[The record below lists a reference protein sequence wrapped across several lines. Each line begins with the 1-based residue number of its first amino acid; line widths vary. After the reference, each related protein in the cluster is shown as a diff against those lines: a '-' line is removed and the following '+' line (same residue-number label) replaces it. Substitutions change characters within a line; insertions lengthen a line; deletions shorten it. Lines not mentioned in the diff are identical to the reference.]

1 MKISLHKKFK
11 KDVER
16 VKKRGKDIEKLK
28 TLIQKLSDGIPLGG
42 GARLHPLKGKFQ
54 GQYECHLEDDWLVIY
69 EIDKMNRILT
79 LIRTGSHDD
88 LGV

>member
-1 MKISLHKKFK
+1 MKITLHKKFK

-16 VKKRGKDIEKLK
+16 VKKRGKDVEKLK
-28 TLIQKLSDGIPLGG
+28 TLIRKLRDEEPLGG

-54 GQYECHLEDDWLVIY
+54 GQYECHLEDDWLVIFG
-69 EIDKMNRILT
+69 IDKINRILIF
-79 LIRTGSHDD
+79 IRTGSHDD